1 MADDRN
7 TGPRSGK
14 MTPQDQADPSKHQH
28 GQVFERDNRPQ
39 RSAPGVNPEADDQ
52 FGNGEDM
59 LARGEPSVG
68 DSIGP
73 DTTGAVAPPA
83 ARNRPGASTKL
94 GGTPS
99 ALSVSGGRD
108 AD

>member
-1 MADDRN
+1 MAEDRE
-7 TGPRSGK
+7 TGARSGN
-14 MTPQDQADPSKHQH
+14 MTPKDLADPSKHQH
-28 GQVFERDNRPQ
+28 GQIFERDNRPQ
-39 RSAPGVNPEADDQ
+39 RSAPGLNPDAEDR
-52 FGNGEDM
+52 FGKGEDM

-68 DSIGP
+68 DSVGP

-83 ARNRPGASTKL
+83 AGNRPGASTKL

-99 ALSVSGGRD
+99 ALSVPGGRD

>member
-1 MADDRN
+1 MADKESA
-7 TGPRSGK
+7 GPRSGNT
-14 MTPQDQADPSKHQH
+14 TPQDLADPSKHQH
-28 GQVFERDNRPQ
+28 GPLFEGDHP
-39 RSAPGVNPEADDQ
+39 
-52 FGNGEDM
+52 
-59 LARGEPSVG
+59 ARGVGARESAHERFEEGQDMVPANEPSVG

-83 ARNRPGASTKL
+83 GGNRAGASTKL

-99 ALSVSGGRD
+99 ALSVTGGRD